1 MTFRIMPLGIMG
13 HTLFQQG
20 GRENILGLGFPQLE
34 RKLRLPL
41 FLPDLFLHITT
52 AANKAPR
59 RTRPTAAATM
69 WMKGWGV
76 LPGKKQNMYNP
87 DPKIQ
92 P

>member
-13 HTLFQQG
+13 HTLSQQG
-20 GRENILGLGFPQLE
+20 GRENILGLGVPQLE

-41 FLPDLFLHITT
+41 SLPDLFLHITT
-52 AANKAPR
+52 AANEAPR

-69 WMKGWGV
+69 WMKDWGV
-76 LPGKKQNMYNP
+76 LPGKKENMYNP